1 MRSEKMCL
9 RRTSAKKCS
18 PGKKKEKKTNQNF
31 VEHRATYSG
40 WHVADWIKHIK
51 SKDSKSHRTWCQLT
65 EQKHQTAADHWSKI
79 HWEITDMELR
89 IISSPPPEHKRHLDC
104 QVFSSLRP
112 RYSIS
117 ALAPFRFPLYLT
129 SSRWN
134 ISLTSYKNYDEEK

>member
-1 MRSEKMCL
+1 MRKRVCARL
-9 RRTSAKKCS
+9 LQRNVAHAKKT
-18 PGKKKEKKTNQNF
+18 KKKKTNQNL

-51 SKDSKSHRTWCQLT
+51 SKDSKSHRTWCQLA

-79 HWEITDMELR
+79 DWEITDMELR
-89 IISSPPPEHKRHLDC
+89 VIFSPPPEHKRHLDC

-129 SSRWN
+129 SCRWN
-134 ISLTSYKNYDEEK
+134 ISWTSYKNYDEEK